1 MELLD
6 LPKIKIQT
14 PFTGKG
20 TLERRVSMSD
30 VFIIYGTQ
38 RYYNSILS
46 GDDEI
51 CESIRLAKEFE
62 KPVILL
68 LDTKLSELQ
77 MDNMRTMKG
86 VHIIKEITYDF
97 GDSIKK
103 KEAEKEITRICGE
116 IDEINNF
123 AFRSS

>member
-6 LPKIKIQT
+6 LHKIKIQT
-14 PFTGKG
+14 PFIGKG
-20 TLERRVSMSD
+20 TLARRVSMSD

-38 RYYNSILS
+38 RYYNSLLL

-68 LDTKLSELQ
+68 LDTKLSESQ
-77 MDNMRTMKG
+77 IVDMRTIKG
-86 VHIIKEITYDF
+86 INIIKEIIYDF
-97 GDSIKK
+97 SDVIKK
-103 KEAEKEITRICGE
+103 KETEKEITRICEE
-116 IDEINNF
+116 IDEMNNF

>member
-38 RYYNSILS
+38 RYYNSLLS

-86 VHIIKEITYDF
+86 VHIVKEIIYDF
-97 GDSIKK
+97 SDVIKK
-103 KEAEKEITRICGE
+103 RETEKEITRICFE

-123 AFRSS
+123 AFRSG